1 MTNAAAPGANP
12 LAEAWENL
20 QEQADNFRI
29 GATVLSGGT
38 WNGYDLDDAVK
49 ATTDQVA
56 EKLDPIGGFFAKWA
70 ERSSFFV
77 LGIVLI
83 LIALFILASQSK
95 TVQGVAKTAM
105 LAA

>member
-1 MTNAAAPGANP
+1 MANSSAPGANP
-12 LAEAWENL
+12 LAEAWDNL

-29 GATVLSGGT
+29 GATVLAGGS
-38 WNGYDLDDAVK
+38 WNGMTIADVPASIADNVGDA
-49 ATTDQVA
+49 
-56 EKLDPIGGFFAKWA
+56 LDPVGGFFTKWA
-70 ERSSFFV
+70 QRSSFFI